1 MNSSRNL
8 KKPAVL
14 KHKTQQTGLS
24 RFAAP
29 FKFVN
34 YRERKIL
41 FMNNKIL
48 MSIIAVIITILLAV
62 LLIWGASS
70 CDARSNPVY
79 IEGEDHS
86 ETEPEGE
93 SSENSSSI
101 YGLEDSISDD
111 LEEGE
116 LIDDFEGSDL
126 PSGNGSGEN
135 KPASSESSSSG
146 SSSGNTSS
154 RPSSGNTSSRPSSG
168 SSSSKPSSG
177 SSSSAPSIGDAE
189 EDGKVTY
196 EEFMAMDGTEQEKY
210 MNSFGDIDAFFNWY
224 NDAKETYEKENPSIE
239 IGNGPIDM
247 EEIINGKNG

>member
-8 KKPAVL
+8 KK
-14 KHKTQQTGLS
+14 Q
-24 RFAAP
+24 AALN
-29 FKFVN
+29 FKNF
-34 YRERKIL
+34 L
-41 FMNNKIL
+41 FSGKENFMSNRVL

-79 IEGEDHS
+79 VEGEDHS

-101 YGLEDSISDD
+101 YGIEDSIFDD

-177 SSSSAPSIGDAE
+177 SSSSAPSIGDSE

-224 NDAKETYEKENPSIE
+224 NDAKEIYEKENPSIE

>member
-8 KKPAVL
+8 KK
-14 KHKTQQTGLS
+14 Q
-24 RFAAP
+24 AALN
-29 FKFVN
+29 FKNF
-34 YRERKIL
+34 L
-41 FMNNKIL
+41 FSGKENFMSNRVL

-79 IEGEDHS
+79 VEGGNNF
-86 ETEPEGE
+86 EPEQSGE
-93 SSENSSSI
+93 SSEESSSQ
-101 YGLEDSISDD
+101 YGIEDSIFDD

-116 LIDDFEGSDL
+116 LIDDFEASDL

-154 RPSSGNTSSRPSSG
+154 RPSSG

-177 SSSSAPSIGDAE
+177 SSSSAPSIGDSE

>member
-1 MNSSRNL
+1 MNSSKNL
-8 KKPAVL
+8 KK
-14 KHKTQQTGLS
+14 Q
-24 RFAAP
+24 AALN
-29 FKFVN
+29 FKNF
-34 YRERKIL
+34 L
-41 FMNNKIL
+41 FSGKENFMSNRVL

-79 IEGEDHS
+79 VEGGNNF
-86 ETEPEGE
+86 EPEQSGE
-93 SSENSSSI
+93 SSEESSSQ
-101 YGLEDSISDD
+101 YGIEDSIFDD

-146 SSSGNTSS
+146 SSSGNNSS
-154 RPSSGNTSSRPSSG
+154 KPSSGNTSSRPSSG

-196 EEFMAMDGTEQEKY
+196 EEFMAMDGKEQEKY